1 MFPLFIYLAVF
12 ICGASVLAIE
22 ILGTRLIGPV
32 FGVSL
37 YLWSALIGV
46 TLAALS
52 VGYAWGGRLADKK
65 PSLTR
70 FSLPIGLAGLW
81 TVAIPW
87 LRYPILDLADG
98 LGLRAAVLISAT
110 ILFFPPLMLLGM
122 VSPFAIKLKTAAL
135 DQVGRTAGN
144 LYALSTVASVFA
156 AIGTGFF
163 LIPNIGVARL
173 TYLIGILLVLT
184 AAVGIALDRKG
195 KVAAIAAVILLVGG
209 VAAYQAAPEAH
220 AIPEAGLLHVTQS
233 AYAEIRVLEKMG
245 LRFMLIDGGPHT
257 IVDPGNNWVS
267 DYGYIDVLEIA
278 KKFYEEPGK
287 VMVVGVGG
295 GSVLKVFHRDG
306 WEVEAV
312 EIDPVVTQTAYDWFG
327 LEPAEGKIHH
337 TDGRQFFIQNED
349 TYDVVIM
356 DAFGSSSVPFHLV
369 TEEAFELIH
378 SRLEEGGILAMNVEA
393 VGWHDIIVHSLA
405 ATLAGQFAHVKV
417 LPMEEPPDTFGNV
430 VIMASDRPLEL
441 DDEEFPLPSER
452 WTLEYNQMHAWDNA
466 FIVDPVPGLP
476 ILTDDLN
483 PVDIW
488 SDRINLA
495 SRKQLHGY
503 FGKEDLA
510 W

>member
-1 MFPLFIYLAVF
+1 MSQLFIYIAVF
-12 ICGASVLAIE
+12 VCGASVLALE

-52 VGYAWGGRLADKK
+52 VGYALGGRLADKN
-65 PSLTR
+65 PTLTR
-70 FSLPIGLAGLW
+70 FVLPIGLAGVW

-87 LRYPILDLADG
+87 LRYPVLDITETM
-98 LGLRAAVLISAT
+98 GLRAAVLVAAT

-122 VSPFAIKLKTAAL
+122 VSPFAIRLKTAAL

-173 TYLIGILLVLT
+173 TYLIGVALILT
-184 AAVGIALDRKG
+184 AAAGWAIDRKG
-195 KVAAIAAVILLVGG
+195 KTAIATAVILLIAAA
-209 VAAYQAAPEAH
+209 AAYKTAPEAR
-220 AIPEAGLLHVTQS
+220 ANPEAGLLHVTQS
-233 AYAEIRVLEKMG
+233 AYAEIRVLEKKG

-257 IVDPGNNWVS
+257 IVDPADWVS
-267 DYGYIDVLEIA
+267 DYAYIDVLEIS
-278 KKFYEEPGK
+278 KKFYDTPGK
-287 VMVVGVGG
+287 VMVVGLGG
-295 GSVLKVFHRDG
+295 GSVIKVFNDDG

-312 EIDPVVTQTAYDWFG
+312 EIDPVVTKTAYDWFG
-327 LEPAEGKIHH
+327 LTPAEAKIHH

-349 TYDVVIM
+349 TWDIVIM

-378 SRLEEGGILAMNVEA
+378 SRIKEGGILAMNVEA
-393 VGWHDIIVHSLA
+393 VGWHDIIVHSMA
-405 ATLAGQFAHVKV
+405 ATLSGQFAHVKV
-417 LPMEEPPDTFGNV
+417 LPMEEPPDQFGNV
-430 VIMASDRPLEL
+430 IIMASDRPLEL
-441 DDEEFPLPSER
+441 DDEEFPLPTER
-452 WTLEYNQMHAWDNA
+452 WTLEYNQMHAWDNS
-466 FIVDPVPGLP
+466 FTVVPTRDVP

-495 SRKQLHGY
+495 SRKQLHVY
-503 FGKEDLA
+503 FTKDDLTF
-510 W
+510 

>member
-1 MFPLFIYLAVF
+1 MFQLFIYIAVF
-12 ICGASVLAIE
+12 ICGASVLALE

-52 VGYAWGGRLADKK
+52 VGYALGGRLADKN
-65 PSLTR
+65 PTLTR
-70 FSLPIGLAGLW
+70 FVLPIGLAGVW

-87 LRYPILDLADG
+87 LRYPVLDFTDTM
-98 LGLRAAVLISAT
+98 GLRAAVLVAAT

-122 VSPFAIKLKTAAL
+122 VSPFAIRLKTAAL

-173 TYLIGILLVLT
+173 TYLIGVLLIIT
-184 AAVGIALDRKG
+184 AAVGIAVDRRG
-195 KVAAIAAVILLVGG
+195 KTAVATAVILLVAG
-209 VAAYQAAPEAH
+209 AAAFKTAPEAK
-220 AIPEAGLLHVTQS
+220 ANPEVGLLHVTQS
-233 AYAEIRVLEKMG
+233 PYAEIRVLEKKG
-245 LRFMLIDGGPHT
+245 FRFMLIDGGPHT
-257 IVDPGNNWVS
+257 IVNPDNWVS
-267 DYGYIDVLEIA
+267 DYAYIDVFEIS
-278 KKFYEEPGK
+278 KKFYDTPGK
-287 VMVVGVGG
+287 VMVVGLGG
-295 GSVLKVFHRDG
+295 GSVIKVFNNDG

-312 EIDPVVTQTAYDWFG
+312 EIDPVVTKTAYDWFG
-327 LEPAEGKIHH
+327 LTPEEAKVHH

-349 TYDVVIM
+349 TFDLVIM

-378 SRLEEGGILAMNVEA
+378 SRIKEGGILAMNVEA

-405 ATLAGQFAHVKV
+405 ATLSGQFAHVKV
-417 LPMEEPPDTFGNV
+417 LPMEEPPDQFGNV
-430 VIMASDRPLEL
+430 IIMASDRPLEL
-441 DDEEFPLPSER
+441 DDEEFPLPTER
-452 WTLEYNQMHAWDNA
+452 WTLEYNQMHAWDNS
-466 FIVDPVPGLP
+466 FTVVPTRDVP

-495 SRKQLHGY
+495 SRKQLHRY
-503 FGKEDLA
+503 FGEDDLA

>member
-1 MFPLFIYLAVF
+1 MFHLFIYLAVI
-12 ICGASVLAIE
+12 ICGASVLALE

-52 VGYAWGGRLADKK
+52 VGYALGGRLADKK
-65 PSLTR
+65 PTLTR
-70 FSLPIGLAGLW
+70 FALPIGLAGLW

-87 LRYPILDLADG
+87 LRYPVLDITDTMG
-98 LGLRAAVLISAT
+98 FRTAVLVAAT

-122 VSPFAIKLKTAAL
+122 VSPYAIRLKTAAL
-135 DQVGRTAGN
+135 EEVGRTAGN

-173 TYLIGILLVLT
+173 TYLIGVILLLT
-184 AAVGIALDRKG
+184 AAAGWIIDRKG
-195 KVAAIAAVILLVGG
+195 KTAVIAALVLLVGG
-209 VAAYQAAPEAH
+209 VAAYQTAPEAE
-220 AIPEAGLLHVTQS
+220 ARPDAGLLAVTQS
-233 AYAEIRVLEKMG
+233 PYAEIRVLEKKG
-245 LRFMLIDGGPHT
+245 LRFMLIDGSPHS
-257 IVDPGNNWVS
+257 IVDPADWIS
-267 DYGYIDVLEIA
+267 DYPYIDVLEIS
-278 KKFYEEPGK
+278 KKFYDEPGR
-287 VMVVGVGG
+287 VMVVGLGA
-295 GSVLKVFHRDG
+295 GSVIKVFNEDG
-306 WEVEAV
+306 WDVEAV
-312 EIDPVVTQTAYDWFG
+312 EIDPAVTQTAYDWFG
-327 LEPAEGKIHH
+327 LTPEEAKIHH
-337 TDGRQFFIQNED
+337 TDGRQYFIQNED
-349 TYDVVIM
+349 TWDVVIM

-369 TEEAFELIH
+369 TEEAFALVH
-378 SRLEEGGILAMNVEA
+378 SRLNENGILAMNVEA

-417 LPMEEPPDTFGNV
+417 LPMEEPPNRFGNLI
-430 VIMASDRPLEL
+430 IMASDRPLEL
-441 DDEEFPLPSER
+441 DDEEFPLPTER
-452 WTLEYNQMHAWDNA
+452 WTLEYNQMHAWDNS
-466 FIVDPVPGLP
+466 FIVAPTKDIP

-495 SRKQLHGY
+495 SRRQLHLY
-503 FGKEDLA
+503 FDETDPT